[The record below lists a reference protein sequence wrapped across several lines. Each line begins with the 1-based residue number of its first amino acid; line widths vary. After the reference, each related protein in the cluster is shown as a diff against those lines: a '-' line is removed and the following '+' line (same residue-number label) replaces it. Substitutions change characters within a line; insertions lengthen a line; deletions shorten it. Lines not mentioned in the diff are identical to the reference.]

1 MMRRMKTYSSL
12 IVACVVGLVIF
23 GACQQKSAPQNEVE
37 NLPDL
42 PPDLAATLDPNT
54 MATKTPAVNPSPA
67 KPPDVLF
74 APCCASTETKTLKVN
89 YSYTKCG
96 PFQDLLV
103 APLSDVAVAKPGPG
117 ATPTSGGGPSVRAF
131 KLTSFNGKAILDKR
145 VCVTS
150 QGPWNA
156 TFIEERKCSPVTPQD
171 TLIINAFGDQVIF
184 QWSGG
189 TPNHP
194 PSVQLVSCR
203 DVGTI
208 RSLCGI
214 SSCDCQ
220 SSSCP
225 PTQPCTCTL
234 QGW

>member
-1 MMRRMKTYSSL
+1 MMRAMKNNSSL
-12 IVACVVGLVIF
+12 IAACVVGLVIF

-67 KPPDVLF
+67 KQPDVLF

-96 PFQDLLV
+96 PFIDFTA
-103 APLSDVAVAKPGPG
+103 APFE
-117 ATPTSGGGPSVRAF
+117 PSVKAF
-131 KLTSFNGKAILDKR
+131 KLKSFNGKALKQICL
-145 VCVTS
+145 TS

-171 TLIINAFGDQVIF
+171 TLVINAFGDQIIF

-203 DVGTI
+203 EVGTI
-208 RSLCGI
+208 STRCGI
-214 SSCDCQ
+214 STCDCQ

-225 PTQPCTCTL
+225 PTQPCTCNL